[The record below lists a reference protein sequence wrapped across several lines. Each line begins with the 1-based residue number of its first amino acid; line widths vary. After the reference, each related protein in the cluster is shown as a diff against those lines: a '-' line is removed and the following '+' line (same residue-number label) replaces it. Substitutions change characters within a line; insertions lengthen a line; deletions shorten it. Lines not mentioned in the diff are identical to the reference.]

1 MALTTHI
8 NTDTQDLP
16 LDTSGVT
23 WIEFSE
29 GNDKLIFTA
38 GNTEVQ
44 DGADVPSAAEL
55 ISAGIILTGAQIIVD
70 DYLLEDVSDNL
81 LKSIDNAGNVDKRY
95 VFAFSFDSAGT
106 ASEPVFEFYDDD
118 QLNSATGAILGSG
131 TPSSSFI
138 RGVTTTSGSPGANWI
153 TTGTRM
159 AGSSDGNFLYLNDQ
173 NGFLSGAAVLYCN
186 LCIVIPASQTTGFSA
201 SPVGVIKWLE
211 N

>member
-1 MALTTHI
+1 MALQVYC
-8 NTDTQDLP
+8 NTDSQDLP
-16 LDTSGVT
+16 LNSSGVD
-23 WIEFSE
+23 WVEFSE

-44 DGADVPSAAEL
+44 DGSSIPSQAEL
-55 ISAGIILTGAQIIVD
+55 ISAGIILTGAQIVVD
-70 DYLLEDVSDNL
+70 DYLLEDVSANL
-81 LKSIDNAGNVDKRY
+81 LKSINNMGNVDKQY
-95 VFAFSFDSAGT
+95 ILGFSFDSST
-106 ASEPVFEFYDDD
+106 ASEPVLEIYDDD
-118 QLNSATGAILGSG
+118 QLNSATGVILGSG

-173 NGFLSGAAVLYCN
+173 NGFLTEATVLYANICV
-186 LCIVIPASQTTGFSA
+186 VIPASQTTGFSA
-201 SPVGVIKWLE
+201 TPVFVVKWLE